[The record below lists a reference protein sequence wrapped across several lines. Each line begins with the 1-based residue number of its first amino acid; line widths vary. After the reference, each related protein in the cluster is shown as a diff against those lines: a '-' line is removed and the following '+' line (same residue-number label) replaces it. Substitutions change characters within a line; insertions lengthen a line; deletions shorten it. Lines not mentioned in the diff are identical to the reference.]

1 MNLLIWSLDPEGAE
15 PRQEPQTNTTTQVI
29 SSLSVCGQMT
39 KKNQNKIGSLN
50 AYTTTHNSIDY
61 LVNPV
66 VQS

>member
-39 KKNQNKIGSLN
+39 KKKQKKSV
-50 AYTTTHNSIDY
+50 H
-61 LVNPV
+61 
-66 VQS
+66 